1 MRQPF
6 ILAALVGALLAAPA
20 IAEDDPVI
28 RHPEASVD
36 ASEIRA
42 EVANWDLDKLRSLP
56 DSPAIELFVNDL
68 VLRSVLATRARRD
81 GLDKDPVIHRRV
93 QNAIDKVLYDAYMER
108 AEDAKIDRAGA
119 LALARDEYRANSE
132 RYTVPEQIRVRHI
145 LIRPN
150 ADRSREDARK
160 IAEGLLARARAGES
174 FEELAKAH
182 SEDPTNAEQGGDLG
196 FFPRKKMVRPF
207 DRAAFRLKTPGELSD
222 VVETGFG
229 YHIIQLVE
237 HKDAF
242 VRPFEEIQDP
252 LAESIYRRMRGQV
265 LAEIAVPI
273 VDRQYMTVDLDRFKN
288 ILREEA
294 ARR

>member
-150 ADRSREDARK
+150 ARMHVKLRRACWRVPGLASRSRNWRRPIRKIRPMRSRAATSASFLERRWYDRST
-160 IAEGLLARARAGES
+160 G
-174 FEELAKAH
+174 
-182 SEDPTNAEQGGDLG
+182 
-196 FFPRKKMVRPF
+196 RPF
-207 DRAAFRLKTPGELSD
+207 G
-222 VVETGFG
+222 
-229 YHIIQLVE
+229 
-237 HKDAF
+237 
-242 VRPFEEIQDP
+242 
-252 LAESIYRRMRGQV
+252 
-265 LAEIAVPI
+265 
-273 VDRQYMTVDLDRFKN
+273 
-288 ILREEA
+288 
-294 ARR
+294 